1 MEFQEFVPSA
11 PYVASVLVVGLFL
24 WRVFVRLLAGME
36 ARFDDRFGQIE
47 SRFKE
52 MNSRSEDRFKEMN
65 NRFDD
70 RFAHMEKRFDDRF
83 VDMENRFDD
92 RFVDMEKRFDDRS
105 VQIDHQFDE
114 MNGRFV
120 SLEKKVDG
128 LADDHLSLSCELS
141 EFRGEMRG
149 RLSVLVPQAAG
160 HT

>member
-1 MEFQEFVPSA
+1 
-11 PYVASVLVVGLFL
+11 
-24 WRVFVRLLAGME
+24 
-36 ARFDDRFGQIE
+36 
-47 SRFKE
+47 RFKE

-83 VDMENRFDD
+83 AHMENRFDD